1 MSYPLDNLGDYNVAR
16 TDLKKFGGDI
26 AKLYDHIGKT
36 AVEKE
41 RPYIMM
47 QGGIAVLG
55 ILGVAKLCKLG
66 YDSYKKRRTLIKN
79 EPALK
84 EEFMHKMQK
93 ISDDCSDDIVPER
106 SKEEQECENQLSTE
120 KSNN

>member
-47 QGGIAVLG
+47 QGGLAVLG
-55 ILGVAKLCKLG
+55 IMGVVKLCKLG
-66 YDSYKKRRTLIKN
+66 YDSYHKRRTLLKN
-79 EPALK
+79 ESVLK

-93 ISDDCSDDIVPER
+93 ISDDCSNEIVPE
-106 SKEEQECENQLSTE
+106 KDNEEQEVEN
-120 KSNN
+120 

>member
-41 RPYIMM
+41 RPY
-47 QGGIAVLG
+47 
-55 ILGVAKLCKLG
+55 
-66 YDSYKKRRTLIKN
+66 LIKN

-106 SKEEQECENQLSTE
+106 CKEEQECENQLSTE

>member
-41 RPYIMM
+41 RPYIMA
-47 QGGIAVLG
+47 QGGLAVLG
-55 ILGVAKLCKLG
+55 IIGVAKLCKLG
-66 YDSYKKRRTLIKN
+66 YDSYQKRRSLIKN
-79 EPALK
+79 ESALK
-84 EEFMHKMQK
+84 EEFMHKMQ
-93 ISDDCSDDIVPER
+93 IINDDCSEEAASEID
-106 SKEEQECENQLSTE
+106 KEEQE
-120 KSNN
+120 